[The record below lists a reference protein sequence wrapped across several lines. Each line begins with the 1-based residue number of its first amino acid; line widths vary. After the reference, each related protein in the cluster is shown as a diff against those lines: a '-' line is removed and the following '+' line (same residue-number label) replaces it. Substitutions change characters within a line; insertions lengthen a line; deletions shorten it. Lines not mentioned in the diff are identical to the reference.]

1 LIIYNCN
8 GWGRVGEKRRIRVYE
23 ASWIAWACL
32 EAIQKKKLEL
42 INIGIKQDNKELK
55 FGMLIIAYVR
65 SGLVAL
71 LQNYINVFA
80 WLYANMYGLDT
91 KIMVRVCVCVCVCWR
106 DGSLMIMILCV

>member
-1 LIIYNCN
+1 MPRSYP
-8 GWGRVGEKRRIRVYE
+8 
-23 ASWIAWACL
+23 
-32 EAIQKKKLEL
+32 KKKLKL

-71 LQNYINVFA
+71 LQNYADVFA

-91 KIMVRVCVCVCVCWR
+91 KIMVCVCVYVLEGWFT
-106 DGSLMIMILCV
+106 DDYDTLCVVYV